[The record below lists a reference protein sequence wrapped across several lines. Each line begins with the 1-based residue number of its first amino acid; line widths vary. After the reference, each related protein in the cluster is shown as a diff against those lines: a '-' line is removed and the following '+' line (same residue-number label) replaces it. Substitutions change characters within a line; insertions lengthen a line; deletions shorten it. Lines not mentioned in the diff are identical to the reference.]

1 MFFFNDSMIL
11 IYIIMI
17 KLALYIF
24 LFKFSFIQSGNY
36 LLVVSFDG
44 FRHDYLDKV
53 ETPAFDKLIDRGSFS
68 NDVKT
73 VFPSLTFPSHYSIAT
88 GSYPDKHK
96 ILGNKFYNKDIEK
109 YYNYRDKESV
119 QNGDFYG
126 SEPIWVTA
134 ERQGV
139 LSATFFWIGSEAM
152 INGYRPSTYKKYDP
166 SYSFR
171 SRVDSVSNWFKKP
184 FKDRPRLVMLYF
196 NEPDYTGHKYG
207 PDSKETNQS
216 IKESDEILNY
226 LVKSLN
232 NLPIKDSINIIVLS
246 DHGMANS
253 GSEKLI
259 LLNDYIDTSPFQFW
273 MKGSV
278 LSIDNKNHNKTIN
291 QKTINQLIKIPNL
304 SVYTSETLPQ
314 SYNFYNSSF
323 PGALLVAGEG
333 YYISPDSRTYD
344 AKGMHGYDPDL
355 KSMKTIFIASGPNIK
370 QNYKL
375 DGFESIHIYPLFCKL
390 LQIQPNTN
398 IDGGSDGRL
407 EVLEKILK
415 N

>member
-1 MFFFNDSMIL
+1 M
-11 IYIIMI
+11 
-17 KLALYIF
+17 AT
-24 LFKFSFIQSGNY
+24 SG
-36 LLVVSFDG
+36 
-44 FRHDYLDKV
+44 
-53 ETPAFDKLIDRGSFS
+53 P
-68 NDVKT
+68 
-73 VFPSLTFPSHYSIAT
+73 
-88 GSYPDKHK
+88 
-96 ILGNKFYNKDIEK
+96 
-109 YYNYRDKESV
+109 
-119 QNGDFYG
+119 
-126 SEPIWVTA
+126 
-134 ERQGV
+134 
-139 LSATFFWIGSEAM
+139 
-152 INGYRPSTYKKYDP
+152 
-166 SYSFR
+166 
-171 SRVDSVSNWFKKP
+171 
-184 FKDRPRLVMLYF
+184 
-196 NEPDYTGHKYG
+196 
-207 PDSKETNQS
+207 
-216 IKESDEILNY
+216 
-226 LVKSLN
+226 
-232 NLPIKDSINIIVLS
+232 
-246 DHGMANS
+246 
-253 GSEKLI
+253 EKLI